1 MGRKSI
7 TFWPAAA
14 PMPAMEEPAL
24 PVDATTMVSMPFSF
38 ANAETNTEAL
48 SFNELVGLAPSSL
61 I

>member
-1 MGRKSI
+1 
-7 TFWPAAA
+7 
-14 PMPAMEEPAL
+14 MPAMEEPAL